1 MTTLADI
8 IREYGEAFE
17 AQHGHRLLPSHHR
30 TLRDLA
36 NCQTAALGGHLYHC
50 DTCQTH
56 HYQYHSCQNRHCPQ
70 CQHRKGQEWLE
81 KQQDALLPVPYFM
94 VTFTIPHEL
103 HQVARQH
110 QKVVYNILFRTSAQA
125 LQLLAQDSRYV
136 GGQIGMI
143 GVLHTW
149 GRDLSYHPHVH
160 YLVPAGGLTDDN
172 RTWLSTSHNFLVP
185 VKALSILFRAKFRDA
200 LGKAGLLD
208 EIDASVWHKDWVV
221 HSQSVGKGQGALK
234 YLAPYIFR
242 VAISNKRILKVADG
256 QVTFA
261 YRASDTGQWRRMTL
275 PVDHFLQRFLQH
287 VLPKRF
293 VKVRYYG
300 LFSPSKRHLL
310 PIIQFMLGKD
320 LRVART
326 TEKPIQ
332 PAAVACP
339 NCGQAMRWVC
349 EVRPRARCPPI
360 AS

>member
-1 MTTLADI
+1 MTTLAEI
-8 IREYGEAFE
+8 IREYSEAFE
-17 AQHGHRLLPSHHR
+17 IQYGQHLLPSHHR
-30 TLRDLA
+30 SLHDIA

-50 DTCQTH
+50 DSCETH

-70 CQHRKGQEWLE
+70 CQHNKGQAWLE
-81 KQQDALLPVPYFM
+81 EQQDALLAVPYFM

-103 HQVARQH
+103 HRLARRH
-110 QKVVYNILFRTSAQA
+110 QKIVYNILFRSSAEA
-125 LQLLAQDSRYV
+125 LQQLAQDPRYI

-160 YLVPAGGLTDDN
+160 YLVPKGGLANDN
-172 RTWLSTSHNFLVP
+172 QTWVSRSYNFLVP

-200 LGKAGLLD
+200 LSQVGLLD
-208 EIDASVWHKDWVV
+208 EIDASAWDKDWVV
-221 HSQSVGKGQGALK
+221 HSQSVGKGEGALK

-261 YRASDTGQWRRMTL
+261 YRSSDTGQWQRMRL
-275 PVDHFLQRFLQH
+275 SVDHFLQRFLQH
-287 VLPKRF
+287 VLPKGF

-300 LFSPSKRHLL
+300 LFSPSKRYLL
-310 PIIQFMLGKD
+310 PLIQLILGKD
-320 LRVART
+320 KPLSRSVEKT
-326 TEKPIQ
+326 TQ
-332 PAAVACP
+332 AGSVTCP
-339 NCGQAMRWVC
+339 NCGQVMRWVG
-349 EVRPRARCPPI
+349 ELRSRARCPPR

>member
-8 IREYGEAFE
+8 IREYGEGFE
-17 AQHGHRLLPSHHR
+17 VRYRDRLLPSHR
-30 TLRDLA
+30 RALRDIA
-36 NCQTAALGGHLYHC
+36 NCQTAAFGGHLYYC
-50 DTCQTH
+50 DACQIH

-103 HQVARQH
+103 HQVARQN
-110 QKVVYNILFRTSAQA
+110 QKVVYNILFRTSAEA
-125 LQLLAQDSRYV
+125 LQQLARDPRYV

-172 RTWLSTSHNFLVP
+172 RTWQSTSHNFLVP
-185 VKALSILFRAKFRDA
+185 VKALSILFRAKFREA

-208 EIDASVWHKDWVV
+208 AVDTRVWHKDWVV
-221 HSQSVGKGQGALK
+221 HSKSVGKGEGALK

-261 YRASDTGQWRRMTL
+261 YRQSDTGKWRRMTL
-275 PVDHFLQRFLQH
+275 SVDHFLQRFLQH
-287 VLPKRF
+287 VLPKGF

-310 PIIQFMLGKD
+310 PVIQLILGK
-320 LRVART
+320 VQPIPET
-326 TEKPIQ
+326 TEPTTQ
-332 PAAVACP
+332 STPVACP
-339 NCGQAMRWVC
+339 ACGQPMRWIC
-349 EVRPRARCPPI
+349 EVRPRARCPPK